1 MTKEMDDFRDWVNF
15 KNQKMTRWVTDY
27 FVKKGITRRL
37 PSIEHITT
45 YSQEKGIL
53 EQAEHYF
60 SSMRDQ
66 VSKQEKLSKM
76 KKSWAQYS
84 RRKKGT
90 KRVHT
95 VYVDDS
101 THKVLESIKKKKGLD
116 NLGQSVESIINGT
129 AFRRE
134 ILRLEKDNYSLNEK
148 LENFSLL
155 KAKYRQQRDQLE
167 EMRNKIDSLEKR
179 NITLTTT
186 IEQLVSSLS
195 SE

>member
-37 PSIEHITT
+37 PSIEDITT
-45 YSQEKGIL
+45 CSQEKGIL

-167 EMRNKIDSLEKR
+167 EIRNKVDSLEER
-179 NITLTTT
+179 NLMLTKAL
-186 IEQLVSSLS
+186 EQLTNSL
-195 SE
+195 

>member
-37 PSIEHITT
+37 PSIEDITT